1 MIQSVSPDFSDK
13 YAYFSGITIYN
24 SSFWSQEDMA
34 NLHKSCTSQSG
45 QEKIGDS
52 FIKEQNETQRT
63 NQTQR
68 NKWAVT
74 VRSIYHV

>member
-1 MIQSVSPDFSDK
+1 MV
-13 YAYFSGITIYN
+13 
-24 SSFWSQEDMA
+24 

-52 FIKEQNETQRT
+52 FIKEQKETQRT